1 MPALSQSEYWN
12 GKVGEEWARQ
22 ADRMD
27 RMLEP
32 VTLAALERLA
42 LQRGERVLDIGCG
55 AAATT
60 LLAADRVEPDGR
72 VVGVDISAPML
83 ALGRERARGRR
94 IDLVEAD
101 AGAGA
106 IPGAPFDAAFSRFG
120 LMFFD
125 EPSAAFANLRG
136 AVRPGGRLVF
146 VCWRGFSENAWSSA
160 PLKAL
165 APLLATPPA
174 PPDPD
179 TPGPFA
185 LANPE
190 RISAILA
197 AAGWRDASIAPW
209 DGAMHIGG
217 GGDAREAA
225 DFLMRIGPCARAV
238 AEQNLDPSTA
248 RAALSDY
255 LVAHE
260 TPDGVA
266 LAGACWIVSA
276 TA

>member
-12 GKVGEEWARQ
+12 GKVGEEWVRQ

-60 LLAADRVEPDGR
+60 LLAADRVEPDGH

-83 ALGRERARGRR
+83 ALGRERTRGRR
-94 IDLVEAD
+94 IDLLEAD
-101 AGAGA
+101 AGKGA
-106 IPGAPFDAAFSRFG
+106 ITGAPFDAAFSRFG
-120 LMFFD
+120 VMFFD
-125 EPSAAFANLRG
+125 EPTAAFANLRG

-165 APLLATPPA
+165 APMLAAPPA
-174 PPDPD
+174 PPDPEA
-179 TPGPFA
+179 PGPFA

-190 RISAILA
+190 RINAILA
-197 AAGWRDASIAPW
+197 ASGWRDASISPW
-209 DGAMHIGG
+209 DGAMRIGG

-225 DFLMRIGPCARAV
+225 EFLMRIGPCARAV
-238 AEQNLDPSTA
+238 AEQNLDPTAA
-248 RAALSDY
+248 RAMLADY
-255 LVAHE
+255 LAAYE